1 MALMNCPE
9 CGKEV
14 SDQAYSCPHCGYV
27 VASSSSPVQ
36 SGTPIKPT
44 LVGPQ
49 NRQVF
54 LGSTGTVVGMLMIGA
69 GILLAFVLLPLG
81 IVIAAVGA
89 VLLTKANAAAVG
101 THDIVC
107 PYCKTPG
114 TIETPAQSYRC
125 PACSKKSVKR
135 DGYMHPVL

>member
-1 MALMNCPE
+1 MALTKCPE
-9 CGKEV
+9 CANEV
-14 SDQAYSCPHCGYV
+14 SDKAYSCPHCGYV
-27 VASSSSPVQ
+27 MGSSAQSSALP
-36 SGTPIKPT
+36 KPT
-44 LVGPQ
+44 PVGPQ